1 MWDISSGP
9 SLSNEEFESLRNLIR
24 DKCGIYFDDNSK
36 YILEKRL
43 AGRLKEYKFN
53 SFKEYIFF
61 LKYDKKKEEE
71 FTFIYDVIT
80 TNETYFFRED
90 YQLIAFKEE
99 IIPDLIKLKGN
110 EKTIRI
116 WSAGCSTGEEP
127 YSIAMIISEIPE
139 VINNYKV
146 NIFGSDIS
154 QRCLK
159 IAREAIYY
167 ANSFRTTTEL
177 QKRKFFDEI
186 EQGKW
191 QVKQNIRELVSFGQL
206 NLLDRTKMSIL
217 PTMDVIFCRNVLIYF
232 DINSRKKVIKNF
244 YEKLIPGGFLLL
256 GHAESLINIST
267 DFTIK
272 HYKNDM
278 VYVKPGT

>member
-1 MWDISSGP
+1 MWDISVGP
-9 SLSNEEFESLRNLIR
+9 KITEDEFENLRNLIR
-24 DKCGIYFDDNSK
+24 DKCGIYFDDGSR

-43 AGRLKEYKFN
+43 SGRLKELKFN
-53 SFKEYIFF
+53 TFKEYIFY
-61 LKYDKKKEEE
+61 LKYDKKKEDE

-90 YQLIAFKEE
+90 YQLKAFKEE
-99 IIPDLIKLKGN
+99 IIPDIMHLKKDDKN
-110 EKTIRI
+110 IRI

-127 YSIAMIISEIPE
+127 YTIAMIVSEITDLLK
-139 VINNYKV
+139 NFKV
-146 NIFGSDIS
+146 SIFGSDIS

-159 IAREAIYY
+159 IAREAIYNQ
-167 ANSFRTTTEL
+167 NSFRTTSEL
-177 QKRKFFDEI
+177 QRKKFFDEI
-186 EQGKW
+186 ESGKW
-191 QVKQNIRELVSFGQL
+191 MVKQNIRELVSFGQL

-217 PTMDVIFCRNVLIYF
+217 PTMDIIFCRNVLIYF
-232 DINSRKKVIKNF
+232 DMNSRKKVIENF
-244 YEKLIPGGFLLL
+244 YNKLIPGGFLLL

-278 VYVKPGT
+278 VYVKPKS

>member
-1 MWDISSGP
+1 MWDISAGP
-9 SLSNEEFESLRNLIR
+9 TLKDDEFESLRNLIR
-24 DKCGIYFDDNSK
+24 DKCGIYFDDSSR

-43 AGRLKEYKFN
+43 AGRIKELKFN
-53 SFKEYIFF
+53 TFKEYIFF
-61 LKYDKKKEEE
+61 LKYDKKKEDE

-90 YQLIAFKEE
+90 YQLKAFKEE
-99 IIPDLIKLKGN
+99 IIPELIELKKDDKN
-110 EKTIRI
+110 IRI

-127 YSIAMIISEIPE
+127 YTIAMIIYE
-139 VINNYKV
+139 VQDLIKDYRV
-146 NIFGSDIS
+146 TIFGSDIS

-159 IAREAIYY
+159 IAREGIYN
-167 ANSFRTTTEL
+167 ANSFRTTSEAI
-177 QKRKFFDEI
+177 KRKYFDEI

-217 PTMDVIFCRNVLIYF
+217 PTMDIIFCRNVLIYF
-232 DINSRKKVIKNF
+232 DMNSRKKVIDNF
-244 YEKLIPGGFLLL
+244 FEKLIPGGFLLL

-272 HYKNDM
+272 HFKNDM
-278 VYVKPGT
+278 VYLKPKV

>member
-1 MWDISSGP
+1 MWDISTGP
-9 SLSNEEFESLRNLIR
+9 KITDDEFESLRNLIR
-24 DKCGIYFDDNSK
+24 DRCGIYFDDGSR

-43 AGRLKEYKFN
+43 SGRLKDLKFN

-61 LKYDKKKEEE
+61 LKYDKRKEDE

-90 YQLIAFKEE
+90 YQLKAFKEE
-99 IIPDLIKLKGN
+99 ILPEIMSLKN
-110 EKTIRI
+110 FDKNIRI

-127 YSIAMIISEIPE
+127 YTIAMIISEMPNLIQ
-139 VINNYKV
+139 NFKV

-159 IAREAIYY
+159 IAREAIYTQ
-167 ANSFRTTTEL
+167 NSFRSTKEF
-177 QKRKFFDEI
+177 QRSKYFDEI
-186 EQGKW
+186 EPGKW
-191 QVKQNIRELVSFGQL
+191 QVKPYIREYVSFGQL

-217 PTMDVIFCRNVLIYF
+217 PTMDIIFCRNVLIYF
-232 DINSRKKVIKNF
+232 DINSRKKVIENF
-244 YEKLIPGGFLLL
+244 YDKLIPGGYLLL

-272 HYKNDM
+272 HFKNDM
-278 VYVKPGT
+278 VYMKPRE

>member
-1 MWDISSGP
+1 MWDISAGP
-9 SLSNEEFESLRNLIR
+9 KITDDEFESLRNLIR
-24 DKCGIYFDDNSK
+24 DKCGIYFDDGSR

-43 AGRLKEYKFN
+43 SGRLKELKFN
-53 SFKEYIFF
+53 TFKEYIFY

-90 YQLIAFKEE
+90 YQLKAFKEE
-99 IIPDLIKLKGN
+99 IMPDIINLKKDDKNIK
-110 EKTIRI
+110 I

-127 YSIAMIISEIPE
+127 YTIAMIISEIPSLLSE
-139 VINNYKV
+139 YKV
-146 NIFGSDIS
+146 SIFASDIS
-154 QRCLK
+154 QKCLK
-159 IAREAIYY
+159 IAREAIYNQ
-167 ANSFRTTTEL
+167 NSFRATGEL
-177 QKRKFFDEI
+177 QKRRYFDEV
-186 EQGKW
+186 EPGKW

-232 DINSRKKVIKNF
+232 DMESRKKVIKNF
-244 YEKLIPGGFLLL
+244 YEKLTPGGFLLL

-267 DFTIK
+267 DFIIK

-278 VYVKPGT
+278 VYMKPMG